1 MGKLI
6 SGKTLIYW
14 IPESATVLV
23 ATVPTAYDPAAP
35 KLEFFTA
42 ARDISCAIGSG
53 YTLNPTKSDVNTKRT
68 ICEEAES
75 ETPVSY
81 NYEGNLTFFREGDLA
96 ETASAFARAFS
107 FFKNGRAGG
116 YLVRR
121 TGPQRSVAIAVGQ
134 KVDSF
139 KFIAD
144 EPQDTIDDDLIQ
156 FSVKF
161 LQQGRMELDKAI
173 VA

>member
-6 SGKTLIYW
+6 SGKTLIHW
-14 IPESATVLV
+14 IEAAS
-23 ATVPTAYDPAAP
+23 YDPLLPSLA
-35 KLEFFTA
+35 LFTA
-42 ARDISCAIGSG
+42 DTDISCAIGSG
-53 YTLNPTKSDVNTKRT
+53 YTLNPAKSDVNTKRT
-68 ICEEAES
+68 ICEEAEV
-75 ETPVSY
+75 ETPVRY

-96 ETASAFARAFS
+96 ETTSAFARAFA
-107 FFKNGRAGG
+107 FFGTAQKTG

-121 TGPQRSVAIAVGQ
+121 SAIPRSVALAISQ

-139 KFIAD
+139 KFTSD
-144 EPQDTIDDDLIQ
+144 LPQDVIDDDLIQ
-156 FSVKF
+156 FSTKF

>member
-1 MGKLI
+1 
-6 SGKTLIYW
+6 
-14 IPESATVLV
+14 V
-23 ATVPTAYDPAAP
+23 
-35 KLEFFTA
+35 
-42 ARDISCAIGSG
+42 R
-53 YTLNPTKSDVNTKRT
+53 
-68 ICEEAES
+68 
-75 ETPVSY
+75 Y

-96 ETASAFARAFS
+96 ETASAFARAFG
-107 FFKNGRAGG
+107 FFKNGRASG

-121 TGPQRSVAIAVGQ
+121 TGLPRSVDLAIGQ

-156 FSVKF
+156 FAVKF
-161 LQQGRMELDKAI
+161 LQQGSMELDKAL

>member
-6 SGKTLIYW
+6 SGKTLIHW
-14 IPESATVLV
+14 ITDPS
-23 ATVPTAYDPAAP
+23 YDPAAP
-35 KLEFFTA
+35 SLALFTDA
-42 ARDISCAIGSG
+42 NDISCSIGSG

-75 ETPVSY
+75 ETPVRY

-96 ETASAFARAFS
+96 ETASAFARAFG
-107 FFKNGRAGG
+107 FFKNGRASG

-121 TGPQRSVAIAVGQ
+121 TGLPRSVDLAVGQ

-156 FSVKF
+156 FAVKF
-161 LQQGRMELDKAI
+161 LQQGSMELDKAL

>member
-6 SGKTLIYW
+6 SGKTLIHW
-14 IPESATVLV
+14 IED
-23 ATVPTAYDPAAP
+23 PTYDPLLPSLA
-35 KLEFFTA
+35 LFTA
-42 ARDISCAIGSG
+42 GTDISCAIESG

-75 ETPVSY
+75 ETPVRY
-81 NYEGNLTFFREGDLA
+81 NYEGALTFFREGDLA
-96 ETASAFARAFS
+96 ETASAFARAFG
-107 FFKNGRAGG
+107 FFKNGRKTG

-121 TGPQRSVAIAVGQ
+121 TALLRSVALAVGQ

-139 KFIAD
+139 KFTSD
-144 EPQDTIDDDLIQ
+144 EPQDVINDDLIE
-156 FSVKF
+156 FSTKF
-161 LQQGRMELDKAI
+161 LQQGRMELDKAL